1 MCFLLYK
8 ALMKI
13 QEGESSY
20 RMRRA
25 IGIKPGRT
33 TCAILDLKKPRFLF
47 IYWTWR
53 ILFLFI
59 YWTWRIR
66 GARRISSRSFC
77 TGSSPQSRTQR
88 CPCSSPA
95 EKYDS
100 NEKLTMKNRD
110 RQDLSTVLSRY
121 DVLYDSACV
130 GCRLFSWSIVKL
142 NVHLKSLEIL
152 LRWGFTIY
160 DIYVRVSGEKNRAI
174 LLELFKDKN
183 NRGHT
188 LRTPWRAA
196 WKLHF

>member
-1 MCFLLYK
+1 MCFLLHK

-33 TCAILDLKKPRFLF
+33 TCAILDLKNPR
-47 IYWTWR
+47 
-53 ILFLFI
+53 FLFI

-66 GARRISSRSFC
+66 GARRTFSRSFC

-95 EKYDS
+95 EKCDS
-100 NEKLTMKNRD
+100 NAKLRMKIRD
-110 RQDLSTVLSRY
+110 RQDLNTVLSRY

-152 LRWGFTIY
+152 LRWGCIIY
-160 DIYVRVSGEKNRAI
+160 DIYVRVSGEKIENRI
-174 LLELFKDKN
+174 GQ
-183 NRGHT
+183 R
-188 LRTPWRAA
+188 
-196 WKLHF
+196 